1 MSEPTMS
8 EPSAP
13 PAIHTAGDPVAMEVF
28 ANRLL
33 SITEEMGH
41 ILIRASFSTNIKE
54 RKDCSV
60 GMFDAR
66 GRCIAQAAHMPL
78 HLGSLLGAVRSVL
91 EHTPVE
97 RMKEGDAFICNDVF
111 LARGT
116 HQPDITIVTPIFHQ
130 SRVAFFAVNTG
141 HHSDVGGPYPGSMSQ
156 SARSIFEEGIRI
168 PVMRIYRQGELDED
182 LLAMISHNSREPV
195 ERTLDLKAQIAV
207 NWRGGALMMRLV
219 EADGIAAVERAI
231 DDLLSYTARRL
242 RARIAALPDGEYSGE
257 RWMDSDGLPG
267 GEPIRLC
274 AKVVVKGD
282 DLLIDFE
289 GSAPQARGAMNVAG
303 VALEATCYYAAKAL
317 LDPEAPA
324 NSGLFEAVRI
334 SAPEGSI
341 LNPRFPAATAVRAIT
356 CNRAAGA
363 IFAAM
368 AQIAPPER
376 NLAGSHD
383 NVPLLLVSGQ
393 RRSGTYVYL
402 EVIAGGIG
410 ARLGA
415 DGADATQVHTVNSS
429 NLPAEALEIEY
440 PLLVD
445 AYALV
450 PDSGGAG
457 HWRGGLGLARQI
469 SSRVDGSLLTARGE
483 GYITAAPGYAGGHD
497 GGLATLRFNPG
508 TPAEKPLPTATTAL
522 PLKAADA
529 VRMQTPGGAGYGKPE
544 DRTDDAIATDIMD
557 GKTSRMAAERDYGAA
572 RVASALAAWKDTA

>member
-1 MSEPTMS
+1 MPDTNA
-8 EPSAP
+8 AP
-13 PAIHTAGDPVAMEVF
+13 AADPVAMEVF

-91 EHTPVE
+91 EHTPATA
-97 RMKEGDAFICNDVF
+97 MQDGDAFICNDVF
-111 LARGT
+111 MARGT
-116 HQPDITIVTPIFHQ
+116 HQPDITIVTPIFRDG
-130 SRVAFFAVNTG
+130 RVVFFAVNTG

-168 PVMRIYRQGELDED
+168 PVMRVVRAGEIDED
-182 LLAMISHNSREPV
+182 LLRMIAHNSREPV
-195 ERTLDLKAQIAV
+195 ERTLDLRAQIAV
-207 NWRGGALMMRLV
+207 NRRGADLMLRLV
-219 EADGIAAVERAI
+219 DADGIEAVERAV
-231 DDLLSYTARRL
+231 DDLIAYTGRRL
-242 RARIAALPDGEYSGE
+242 RARIAAMPDGEWRGE

-267 GEPIRLC
+267 GEKIRL
-274 AKVVVKGD
+274 AVRVAVKGS
-282 DLLIDFE
+282 DLLLDFA

-303 VALEATCYYAAKAL
+303 VALEATCYYAVKAL
-317 LDPEAPA
+317 LDPDLPA
-324 NSGLFEAVRI
+324 NSGLFDSIRL

-356 CNRAAGA
+356 CNRASGA
-363 IFAAM
+363 IFDAM
-368 AQIAPPER
+368 NTAVPPER
-376 NLAGSHD
+376 RMAASHD
-383 NVPLLLVSGQ
+383 SVPLLLVAGE
-393 RRSGTYVYL
+393 RRNGGPYVYL
-402 EVIAGGIG
+402 ETLAGGIG
-410 ARLGA
+410 ATCGA
-415 DGADATQVHTVNSS
+415 DGADAAQVHVVNSS

-445 AYALV
+445 EYALV

-457 HWRGGLGLARQI
+457 RWRGGLGLSRQI

-483 GYITAAPGYAGGHD
+483 GYITDAPGCEGGLP
-497 GGLATLRFNPG
+497 GGLAKLRHMPG

-522 PLKAADA
+522 PLNTAEA
-529 VRMQTPGGAGYGKPE
+529 VRIQTPGGGGFGAPAQR
-544 DRTDDAIATDIMD
+544 DPHAVAADILD
-557 GKTSRMAAERDYGAA
+557 GKVTRAAAERDYGAA
-572 RVASALAAWKDTA
+572 LVEQALADWEDR

>member
-1 MSEPTMS
+1 
-8 EPSAP
+8 
-13 PAIHTAGDPVAMEVF
+13 MEVF

-91 EHTPVE
+91 EHTPATA
-97 RMKEGDAFICNDVF
+97 MQDGDAFVCNDVF

-116 HQPDITIVTPIFHQ
+116 HQPDITIVTPVFHEG
-130 SRVAFFAVNTG
+130 RVAFFAVNTG

-156 SARSIFEEGIRI
+156 SARSIFEEGLRI
-168 PVMRIYRQGELDED
+168 PVMRIARAGEVDED
-182 LLAMISHNSREPV
+182 LLRLVAHNSREPV
-195 ERTLDLKAQIAV
+195 ERTLDLRAQIAV
-207 NWRGGALMMRLV
+207 NRRGAELMLRLV
-219 EADGIAAVERAI
+219 QADGAGVVERAI
-231 DDLLSYTARRL
+231 DDLIAYTGRRL
-242 RARIAALPDGEYSGE
+242 RARIAAMPDGEWHGE

-267 GEPIRLC
+267 GDRIRL
-274 AKVVVKGD
+274 AVRVAVKGS
-282 DLLIDFE
+282 DLLLDFA

-303 VALEATCYYAAKAL
+303 VALEATCYYAVKAL
-317 LDPEAPA
+317 LDPELPA
-324 NSGLFEAVRI
+324 NSGLFDSIRL

-363 IFAAM
+363 VFDAMNRAVPAERRMAA
-368 AQIAPPER
+368 
-376 NLAGSHD
+376 SHD
-383 NVPLLLVSGQ
+383 SVPLLLVSGE

-402 EVIAGGIG
+402 ETLAGGIG
-410 ARLGA
+410 ATCGA
-415 DGADATQVHTVNSS
+415 DGADAAQVHTVNSS

-445 AYALV
+445 EYALV

-457 HWRGGLGLARQI
+457 RWRGGLGLARQI
-469 SSRVDGSLLTARGE
+469 SSRVNGSLLTARGE
-483 GYITAAPGYAGGHD
+483 GYLTEAPGCEGGLP
-497 GGLATLRFNPG
+497 GGLALLHHKPG
-508 TPAEKPLPTATTAL
+508 TPEQKPLPTATTAL
-522 PLKAADA
+522 PLSMGDA
-529 VRMQTPGGAGYGKPE
+529 VRIQTPGGGGFGPPA
-544 DRTDDAIATDIMD
+544 DRHLHAIAADILD
-557 GKTSRMAAERDYGAA
+557 GKVTRAAAERDYGTA
-572 RVASALAAWKDTA
+572 RVDEALRCWEDR

>member
-1 MSEPTMS
+1 MPDVNVT
-8 EPSAP
+8 
-13 PAIHTAGDPVAMEVF
+13 PAADPVAMEVF

-91 EHTPVE
+91 EHTPAD
-97 RMKEGDAFICNDVF
+97 RMKQGDAFICNDVF

-116 HQPDITIVTPIFHQ
+116 HQPDITIVTPIFHEG
-130 SRVAFFAVNTG
+130 RVAFFAVNTG

-156 SARSIFEEGIRI
+156 TARSIFEEGIRI
-168 PVMRIYRQGELDED
+168 PVMRICREGELDED
-182 LLAMISHNSREPV
+182 LLAMIAHNSREPV

-207 NWRGGALMMRLV
+207 NWRGAALMLRLV
-219 EADGIAAVERAI
+219 EADGIEAVERAI
-231 DDLLSYTARRL
+231 DDLLAYTARRL
-242 RARIAALPDGEYSGE
+242 RARIAAMPDGEYRGE

-267 GEPIRLC
+267 GDPIKLC
-274 AKVVVKGD
+274 AKVVIKGD

-317 LDPEAPA
+317 LDPELPA
-324 NSGLFEAVRI
+324 NSGLFETVRLT
-334 SAPEGSI
+334 APEGSI

-356 CNRAAGA
+356 CNRASGA
-363 IFAAM
+363 IFDALSKVVA
-368 AQIAPPER
+368 PER
-376 NLAGSHD
+376 NMAGSHD
-383 NVPLLLVSGQ
+383 SVPLLLVSGQ

-402 EVIAGGIG
+402 ETLAGGIG
-410 ARLGA
+410 ARRGA

-445 AYALV
+445 EYALV

-457 HWRGGLGLARQI
+457 RWRGGLSLARQI
-469 SSRVDGSLLTARGE
+469 SSRVDGSLITARGE
-483 GYITAAPGYAGGHD
+483 GAITAAPGFEGGHV
-497 GGLATLRFNPG
+497 GGLATLRHNPG
-508 TPAEKPLPTATTAL
+508 TAREKPLPTATTAMPML
-522 PLKAADA
+522 AGDA
-529 VRMQTPGGAGYGKPE
+529 VRMETPGGGGLGDPAL
-544 DRTDDAIATDIMD
+544 RTDDAIATDIID
-557 GKTSRMAAERDYGAA
+557 GKVSRLAAERDYGAA
-572 RVASALAAWKDTA
+572 RVAASLAAWKDRS

>member
-1 MSEPTMS
+1 MPDI
-8 EPSAP
+8 AP
-13 PAIHTAGDPVAMEVF
+13 ASPAAAADPVAMEVF

-60 GMFDAR
+60 GMFDAG

-91 EHTPVE
+91 EHTPASAMRPGE
-97 RMKEGDAFICNDVF
+97 AFICNDVF

-116 HQPDITIVTPIFHQ
+116 HQPDITIVTPVFCDG
-130 SRVAFFAVNTG
+130 RVAFFAVNTG

-156 SARSIFEEGIRI
+156 TARSIFEEGLRI
-168 PVMRIYRQGELDED
+168 PVMRICREGVLDED
-182 LLAMISHNSREPV
+182 LLAMIAHNSREPV
-195 ERTLDLKAQIAV
+195 ERTLDLRAQVAV
-207 NWRGGALMMRLV
+207 NIRGGELMLRLV
-219 EADGIAAVERAI
+219 AADGLAPVERAI
-231 DDLLSYTARRL
+231 ADLLAYTTRRL
-242 RARIAALPDGEYSGE
+242 RARIADLPDGDYAGE

-267 GEPIRLC
+267 GDPIRLC
-274 AKVVVKGD
+274 ATVRKRGE
-282 DLLIDFE
+282 DLLLDFA

-303 VALEATCYYAAKAL
+303 VALEATCYYAVKAL
-317 LDPEAPA
+317 LDPDLPA

-363 IFAAM
+363 IFDAM
-368 AQIAPPER
+368 SQVVAPER
-376 NLAGSHD
+376 NMAGSHD
-383 NVPLLLVSGQ
+383 SVPLLLVSGQ
-393 RRSGTYVYL
+393 RRAAGSTGTYVYL
-402 EVIAGGIG
+402 ETLAGGIG
-410 ARLGA
+410 ARRGA

-440 PLLVD
+440 PLLVED
-445 AYALV
+445 YALV

-457 HWRGGLGLARQI
+457 RWRGGLSLARQI
-469 SSRVDGSLLTARGE
+469 SSRVDGSLITARGE
-483 GYITAAPGYAGGHD
+483 GYVTAAPGFEGGHA
-497 GGLATLRFNPG
+497 GGLARLRHNPG

-522 PLKAADA
+522 PMAAGDA
-529 VRMQTPGGAGYGKPE
+529 VRIETPGGGGFGDPALRAPE
-544 DRTDDAIATDIMD
+544 AIAADILD
-557 GKTSRMAAERDYGAA
+557 GKVTRGAAERDYGISAVAA
-572 RVASALAAWKDTA
+572 ALANWKDPA

>member
-1 MSEPTMS
+1 MPDVN
-8 EPSAP
+8 PAP
-13 PAIHTAGDPVAMEVF
+13 GGDPVAMEVF

-91 EHTPVE
+91 EHTPAE
-97 RMKEGDAFICNDVF
+97 AMAPGDAFICNDVF

-116 HQPDITIVTPIFHQ
+116 HQPDITIVTPIFFEG
-130 SRVAFFAVNTG
+130 RVAFFAVNTG

-156 SARSIFEEGIRI
+156 SARSIFEEGLRI
-168 PVMRIYRQGELDED
+168 PVMRICRGGAIDED
-182 LLAMISHNSREPV
+182 LLRMIAHNSREPV

-207 NWRGGALMMRLV
+207 NWRGAGLMLRLV
-219 EADGIAAVERAI
+219 EADGIAAVQRAI
-231 DDLLSYTARRL
+231 DDLLAYTARRL
-242 RARIAALPDGEYSGE
+242 RARIAALPDGEYRGE
-257 RWMDSDGLPG
+257 RWMDSDGVPG
-267 GEPIRLC
+267 GGPIRLC
-274 AKVVVKGD
+274 AKVVIKGS

-317 LDPEAPA
+317 LDPDLPA
-324 NSGLFEAVRI
+324 NSGLFETVRL

-363 IFAAM
+363 IFDAM
-368 AQIAPPER
+368 AQVVAPER
-376 NLAGSHD
+376 NMAGSHD
-383 NVPLLLVSGQ
+383 SVPLLLVSGE
-393 RRSGTYVYL
+393 RRAGTYVYL
-402 EVIAGGIG
+402 ETLAGGIG
-410 ARLGA
+410 ARRGA

-440 PLLVD
+440 PLLVED
-445 AYALV
+445 YALV

-457 HWRGGLGLARQI
+457 RWRGGLSLARQI
-469 SSRVDGSLLTARGE
+469 ASRVDGSLITARGE
-483 GYITAAPGYAGGHD
+483 GFVTAAPGFEGGLP
-497 GGLATLRFNPG
+497 GGLASLRHNPG
-508 TPAEKPLPTATTAL
+508 TPEEKPMAAATTAL
-522 PLKAADA
+522 PMRAGDA
-529 VRMQTPGGAGYGKPE
+529 VRMQTPGGGGFGDPALRAPEAIAADILDGKVTRAAAEHDYGIERVAAALEAWE
-544 DRTDDAIATDIMD
+544 DRA
-557 GKTSRMAAERDYGAA
+557 
-572 RVASALAAWKDTA
+572 

>member
-1 MSEPTMS
+1 MPDTQ
-8 EPSAP
+8 PAP
-13 PAIHTAGDPVAMEVF
+13 GADPVAMEVF

-60 GMFDAR
+60 GMFDAK

-91 EHTPVE
+91 EHTPAS
-97 RMKEGDAFICNDVF
+97 RMVEGDAFICNDVF

-130 SRVAFFAVNTG
+130 GRVAFFAVNTG

-168 PVMRIYRQGELDED
+168 PVMRICRAGELDED
-182 LLAMISHNSREPV
+182 LLAMIAHNSREPV
-195 ERTLDLKAQIAV
+195 ERTLDLKAQVAV
-207 NWRGGALMMRLV
+207 NWRGAALMLRLV

-231 DDLLSYTARRL
+231 DDLIAYTGRRL
-242 RARIAALPDGEYSGE
+242 RARIAALPDGEYRGE
-257 RWMDSDGLPG
+257 RWMDSDGVAG

-274 AKVVVKGD
+274 AKVVIKGS

-317 LDPEAPA
+317 LDPELPA
-324 NSGLFEAVRI
+324 NSGLFETVRI
-334 SAPEGSI
+334 AAPEGSI

-363 IFAAM
+363 IFDAM
-368 AQIAPPER
+368 AQVVAPER
-376 NLAGSHD
+376 NMAGSHD
-383 NVPLLLVSGQ
+383 SVPLLLVSGQ
-393 RRSGTYVYL
+393 RRSGTYVYI

-410 ARLGA
+410 ARLGE
-415 DGADATQVHTVNSS
+415 DGADATQVHTTNSS

-445 AYALV
+445 EYALV

-457 HWRGGLGLARQI
+457 RWRGGLAIGRQI
-469 SSRVDGSLLTARGE
+469 RARGDGAVLTARGE
-483 GYITAAPGYAGGHD
+483 GAITAAPGFAGGQP
-497 GGLATLRFNPG
+497 GGLATLRHSPG
-508 TPAEKPLPTATTAL
+508 TAQERRLPTATTAL
-522 PLKAADA
+522 PMQAGDS
-529 VRMQTPGGAGYGKPE
+529 VRMETPGGGGFGDPAQRAPA
-544 DRTDDAIATDIMD
+544 AIAADIMD
-557 GKTSRMAAERDYGAA
+557 GKVSRAAAERDYGAD
-572 RVASALAAWKDTA
+572 RVAAALAAWEDRA